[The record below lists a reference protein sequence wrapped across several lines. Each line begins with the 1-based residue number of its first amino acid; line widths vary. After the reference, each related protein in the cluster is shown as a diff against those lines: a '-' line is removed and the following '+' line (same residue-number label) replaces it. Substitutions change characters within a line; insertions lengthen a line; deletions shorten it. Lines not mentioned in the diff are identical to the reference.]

1 MSYRINKTDGTLL
14 VDLID
19 GTIDTA
25 SSDIT
30 LIGRNYKGFGELINE
45 NFVKMLENFAS
56 SSAPANPLRGQLWY
70 DTTENRLKVYNGTAF
85 STNGIIVSST
95 QPNLATGDIW
105 INSLTNQLSFFDG
118 TDLVMV
124 GPTHTAAQ
132 GVTGFVAQTV
142 LTTLNQNKTV
152 LKLLVGNVLIGVW
165 SATQFTPV
173 STQLI
178 TELVSATNPTGIIY
192 QGFNTTNTAYKYL
205 GVATLSEGLLDGSTT
220 ILASQLLRSD
230 VADTTSGTLKIS
242 TLGSPLIAS
251 PAAFTV
257 GPNNQLEFRFNNNQD
272 LFINNN
278 IAAKNITIQTT
289 NTTSLVPAISIQ
301 GGSATPQVTLG
312 GPLVVNGNLTVTGA
326 TILTGSTTINT
337 ATLEVDD
344 KNIELGSVA
353 PIVGLNGTI
362 TTAATTSTITGLA
375 TTNGLIPG
383 QLLTKTAG
391 SGVFGT
397 TTTITSIDSITQIT
411 VTGSTAHS
419 TGNITFTAAGA
430 SDLTADG
437 GGITLKG
444 TTDKTFN
451 WVDASDSWTS
461 SEHIDLAAGKSYKI
475 GTNTVLGA
483 GTLGSSILSS
493 SLTSVGTLGIL
504 NVDNLELN
512 GITLRTTAGDLQLQS
527 FTNIISVQGAARLTG
542 IGLPSAASDAT
553 RKDYVDGYA
562 PITITLD
569 ITGLNATGN
578 LNNNIAT
585 ILTDLYPPAGL
596 AAAAGFIGIPAS
608 APGRVA
614 TVYTLESSAINY
626 NIPGANL
633 NSALILG
640 TAQVDQTLSGVS
652 VLATAVQTLTG
663 VGVAVNLAPGH
674 IRITTASA
682 HQLEVGH
689 TVSISGCN
697 GTGVFASPG
706 FNGTYSVTQVTSPTA
721 FDINVSALIPTID
734 AVSGGLYNANSAT
747 VLRAATIGNFNKLVL
762 QDVSFGTVAV
772 STTGTVTRGLKRFKV
787 AAGVWVF
794 HSNYTPGAIV

>member
-1 MSYRINKTDGTLL
+1 MGYRINKTDGTLL
-14 VDLID
+14 IDLID
-19 GTIDTA
+19 GTIDTE

-30 LIGRNYKGFGELINE
+30 LIGRNFKGFGELINE

-70 DTTENRLKVYNGTAF
+70 DTAENRLKVYNGTAF
-85 STNGIIVSST
+85 ATNGIIVSST

-105 INSLTNQLSFFDG
+105 LNSLTNQMSFFDG

-124 GPTHTAAQ
+124 GPTYTAAQ

-142 LTTLNQNKTV
+142 LSNINQNKTV

-165 SATQFTPV
+165 SASQFTPV

-178 TELVSATNPTGIIY
+178 TELVTALNPTGVIY
-192 QGFNTTNTAYKYL
+192 QGFNTTNSAYKYL
-205 GVATLSEGLLDGSTT
+205 GVASLAEGLIDGSTT
-220 ILASQLLRSD
+220 ILASQFLRSD

-242 TLGSPLIAS
+242 SLGSDLIAQ

-257 GPNNQLEFRFNNNQD
+257 GPNNQLEFRFNSNQD

-289 NTTSLVPAISIQ
+289 NTTSLVSAITIQ
-301 GGSATPQVTLG
+301 GGSATPQITLG
-312 GPLVVNGNLTVTGA
+312 GPLVVNGNLTVTGS
-326 TILTGSTTINT
+326 TISTGLTTIN
-337 ATLEVDD
+337 AVTLTVDD

-353 PIVGLNGTI
+353 QVGLTGSI
-362 TTAATTSTITGLA
+362 TTASTTSTITGMTA
-375 TTNGLIPG
+375 TAGLVVG
-383 QLLTKTAG
+383 QTVTKTAG
-391 SGVFGT
+391 TGVFGT
-397 TTTITSIDSITQIT
+397 GTTITSIDSATQIT
-411 VTGSTAHS
+411 VTGSTAHTVGS
-419 TGNITFTAAGA
+419 ITFDCGA
-430 SDLTADG
+430 SDVTADG

-451 WVDASDSWTS
+451 WIDATDNWTS

-475 GTNTVLGA
+475 ANTTVLSTA
-483 GTLGSSILSS
+483 ALGSSILSS

-504 NVDNLELN
+504 NVDNLQLD
-512 GITLRTTAGDLQLQS
+512 GITLSSQSGQNLQLQAA
-527 FTNIISVQGAARLTG
+527 TNIISVQGSARITG
-542 IGLPSAASDAT
+542 LGLPSAATDAT

-569 ITGLNATGN
+569 ITGLNLTGQ
-578 LNNNIAT
+578 LNTNIIT

-596 AAAAGFIGIPAS
+596 PAAGGFIGIPAS
-608 APGRVA
+608 AEGRVA
-614 TVYTLESSAINY
+614 TVYTLESSALNY

-633 NSALILG
+633 NSSLILG

-663 VGVAVNLAPGH
+663 VGVAVNLDPGH
-674 IRITTASA
+674 IRITTASG
-682 HQLEVGH
+682 HSLEIGH
-689 TVSISGCN
+689 TVSISGSA
-697 GTGVFASPG
+697 GIS
-706 FNGTYSVTQVTSPTA
+706 FNGTYTVAKVTSPTA
-721 FDINVSALIPTID
+721 FDIDVSALIPGID
-734 AVSGGLYNANSAT
+734 SVSGGTYTPSSAT

-762 QDVSFGTVAV
+762 QDVSFSTVAV
-772 STTGTVTRGLKRFKV
+772 STSGTVTRGLKRFKV
-787 AAGVWVF
+787 QGGVWVF
-794 HSNYTPGAIV
+794 HDNYTPGVIV